1 MVPLPPYLVALW
13 REHVATFGTADDGR
27 LFFSESGRVVAYTTY
42 DRVWHEARDLA
53 LPPALTS
60 TPLAKRPYDLRHSAL
75 STWLCASADPAEVA
89 QRAGNSVE
97 VLLSRYAKCLYD
109 RQSINNERIEG
120 LACLHGPWARES
132 RAMAETGPSRVAG
145 PLTQWGRTMPDVPD
159 RPTLGQ
165 VQEALRVLTDDS
177 AGVEPLQSAVDVLAE
192 APVLVP
198 VVDPE
203 DYAQPDRDP
212 WPLVLPVLEQADGA
226 QVVPVFASEERLGA
240 ALPNLLS

>member
-1 MVPLPPYLVALW
+1 
-13 REHVATFGTADDGR
+13 
-27 LFFSESGRVVAYTTY
+27 
-42 DRVWHEARDLA
+42 
-53 LPPALTS
+53 
-60 TPLAKRPYDLRHSAL
+60 
-75 STWLCASADPAEVA
+75 
-89 QRAGNSVE
+89 
-97 VLLSRYAKCLYD
+97 
-109 RQSINNERIEG
+109 
-120 LACLHGPWARES
+120 
-132 RAMAETGPSRVAG
+132 
-145 PLTQWGRTMPDVPD
+145 MPDVPD

-212 WPLVLPVLEQADGA
+212 WSLVLPVLEQADGA